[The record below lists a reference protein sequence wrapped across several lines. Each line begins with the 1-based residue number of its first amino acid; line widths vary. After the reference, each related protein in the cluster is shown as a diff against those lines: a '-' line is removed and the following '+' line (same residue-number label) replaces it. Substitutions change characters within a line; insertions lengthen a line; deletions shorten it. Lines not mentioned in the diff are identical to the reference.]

1 MSEQDSTE
9 QSQRD
14 KFREAL
20 ERKQQK
26 SKERV
31 GDNHADGSSKAH
43 DAHGPA
49 AQQRQFRRKSG

>member
-1 MSEQDSTE
+1 MSEQGSTE

-26 SKERV
+26 ANQRV
-31 GDNHADGSSKAH
+31 GDNHTDGGSKAH